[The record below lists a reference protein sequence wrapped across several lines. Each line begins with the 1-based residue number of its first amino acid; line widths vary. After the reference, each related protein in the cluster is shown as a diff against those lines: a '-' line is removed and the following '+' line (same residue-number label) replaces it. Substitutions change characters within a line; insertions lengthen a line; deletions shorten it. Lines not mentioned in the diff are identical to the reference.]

1 MSNEEPWPLLD
12 GGGTTPPS
20 AVEGRC
26 PTCTYPVTAW
36 ASFCEGC
43 GAPLLPTA
51 PPPPLQPSGGS
62 TATRRLGAEAQ
73 PRSCAQCGGTIDAD
87 GYCQT
92 CGTKAPDP
100 RDHSEAAPA
109 PWLAGVCDRG
119 VQHTRNEDALAL
131 WVSPE
136 GDRAVLVVCDGV
148 SSSAEADVASTAGA
162 EQACRVLAE
171 QAVGS
176 DDAIAEALV
185 AAAAEANAAIAAATT
200 GEGVSAGSA
209 TFAAAVVVA
218 GSPGLDPGIHY
229 GSLGDS
235 RVYWIGDPGSAP
247 DQVERLLLTRDDS
260 MAQEFIE
267 QGMPR
272 DEAEAMPKAHAI
284 TKWLGSDA
292 TDVVPRTGVLRPGSD
307 GWLVVCSDGL
317 WNYASEPAALAEQLA
332 AAAVAD
338 PSPLAIARALVAW
351 ANAQGGQDN
360 VTVALARH
368 TVRLEE
374 PAADVAAGEGKPI
387 DG

>member
-1 MSNEEPWPLLD
+1 MSHEEPWPLLD
-12 GGGTTPPS
+12 SGGAIPPA

-51 PPPPLQPSGGS
+51 PPPPLQPTGGS
-62 TATRRLGAEAQ
+62 AATRRLGAEAQ
-73 PRSCAQCGGTIDAD
+73 PRICSQCGGTIDAD

-109 PWLAGVCDRG
+109 EWVAGVCDRG
-119 VQHTRNEDALAL
+119 IQHPRNEDAQAL
-131 WVSPE
+131 WVSPD

-148 SSSAEADVASTAGA
+148 SSSAEADMASTAGA
-162 EQACRVLAE
+162 EQACQVLAE
-171 QAVGS
+171 RATGS
-176 DDAIAEALV
+176 DQEIAEALV

-200 GEGVSAGSA
+200 GDGISAGSA
-209 TFAAAVVVA
+209 TFAAAVVTT
-218 GSPGLDPGIHY
+218 DGIHF

-235 RVYWIGDPGSAP
+235 RVYWLGQREQLP
-247 DQVERLLLTRDDS
+247 LTRDDS
-260 MAQEFIE
+260 MAQEFID

-272 DEAEAMPKAHAI
+272 AEAEAMPKAHAI

-292 TDVVPRTGVLRPGSD
+292 LDVIPRTGVLRPAD
-307 GWLVVCSDGL
+307 VGWLLVCSDGL
-317 WNYASEPAALAEQLA
+317 WNYASEPAALAERL
-332 AAAVAD
+332 AVAEAAD
-338 PSPLAIARALVAW
+338 PRPLEIARALVAW
-351 ANAQGGQDN
+351 ANAQGGHDN
-360 VTVALARH
+360 VTVALARYP
-368 TVRLEE
+368 VSLGE
-374 PAADVAAGEGKPI
+374 PAEAAGEGESI

>member
-1 MSNEEPWPLLD
+1 MSHEEPWPLLD
-12 GGGTTPPS
+12 SGGVTPPA

-51 PPPPLQPSGGS
+51 PPPLLQPTGGS
-62 TATRRLGAEAQ
+62 AATRRLGAEAQ
-73 PRSCAQCGGTIDAD
+73 ARVCTQCGGTIDAD

-92 CGTKAPDP
+92 CGAKAPDP
-100 RDHSEAAPA
+100 RDHSESAPA
-109 PWLAGVCDRG
+109 EWLAGVCDRG
-119 VQHTRNEDALAL
+119 VQHSRNEDAQAL
-131 WVSPE
+131 WVSPD
-136 GDRAVLVVCDGV
+136 GKRAVLVVCDGV

-171 QAVGS
+171 RAIGS
-176 DDAIAEALV
+176 DSEIAEALV

-200 GEGVSAGSA
+200 GGGSSAGSA
-209 TFAAAVVVA
+209 TFAAAVIIA
-218 GSPGLDPGIHY
+218 DSPGADPGIHY

-235 RVYWIGDPGSAP
+235 RVYWLGHPGTDPG
-247 DQVERLLLTRDDS
+247 QGEQQLLTRDDS

-292 TDVVPRTGVLRPGSD
+292 LDVIPRTGVLRPTGE
-307 GWLVVCSDGL
+307 GWLLVCSDGL
-317 WNYASEPAALAEQLA
+317 WNYASEPAALAEQLDV
-332 AAAVAD
+332 AAAVD
-338 PSPLAIARALVAW
+338 PSPLAVARALVAW

-360 VTVALARH
+360 VTVALARYP
-368 TVRLEE
+368 VRLGG
-374 PAADVAAGEGKPI
+374 PADAAGEGEPI

>member
-1 MSNEEPWPLLD
+1 VSHEEPWPLLD
-12 GGGTTPPS
+12 SGGATPPS
-20 AVEGRC
+20 AVDGRC

-43 GAPLLPTA
+43 GGPLLPTA
-51 PPPPLQPSGGS
+51 PPPPLQPAGGS
-62 TATRRLGAEAQ
+62 AVTRRLGAEAQ
-73 PRSCAQCGGTIDAD
+73 ARVCPQCGGTIDAD

-92 CGTKAPDP
+92 CGSKAPDP

-109 PWLAGVCDRG
+109 EWLAGVCDRG
-119 VQHTRNEDALAL
+119 VQHARNEDAQAL
-131 WVSPE
+131 WVSPG

-171 QAVGS
+171 RAVGS
-176 DDAIAEALV
+176 DEDIAEALV

-200 GEGVSAGSA
+200 GGGVSAGSA
-209 TFAAAVVVA
+209 TFAAAVVTTDA
-218 GSPGLDPGIHY
+218 IHFA
-229 GSLGDS
+229 SLGDS
-235 RVYWIGDPGSAP
+235 RVYWLPGPAAEEEPPGSSPGQAEP
-247 DQVERLLLTRDDS
+247 LLLTRDDS
-260 MAQEFIE
+260 MAQEFID

-292 TDVVPRTGVLRPGSD
+292 LDVIPRTGALRPAGE
-307 GWLVVCSDGL
+307 GWLLVCSDGL
-317 WNYASEPAALAEQLA
+317 WNYASEPAALAGQLTVA
-332 AAAVAD
+332 AAAD

-360 VTVALARH
+360 VTVALARYP
-368 TVRLEE
+368 VRLGG
-374 PAADVAAGEGKPI
+374 PAEVAGEGEPI